1 MLDTRLVL
9 QKISQCCPKKR
20 ILHDWTQHSLFWKF
34 SWIEWIDCGTLQK
47 GLRNLSNTDSADR
60 FPFLKIF
67 SFRYFKCF
75 RLKKFYR
82 LQEKYGILYQFAHIR
97 RPWVLG
103 PLENFPY
110 HSLLVLQQLIIF
122 FWHQQ
127 PIYALLGYI
136 YFNKNSIFSMK
147 NKDFFLDILILN

>member
-1 MLDTRLVL
+1 MLDPRLVL
-9 QKISQCCPKKR
+9 QKISQCCPKISQNYTIER
-20 ILHDWTQHSLFWKF
+20 NTQHSLFWKF

-47 GLRNLSNTDSADR
+47 GLCILSNTDSADR

-136 YFNKNSIFSMK
+136 Y
-147 NKDFFLDILILN
+147 L